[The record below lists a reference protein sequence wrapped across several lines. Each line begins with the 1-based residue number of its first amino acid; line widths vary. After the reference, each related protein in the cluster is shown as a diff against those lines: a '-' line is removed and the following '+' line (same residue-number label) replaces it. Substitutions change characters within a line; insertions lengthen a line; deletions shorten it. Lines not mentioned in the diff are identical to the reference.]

1 MSLATVAQLKK
12 TLAGDNQF
20 SKERVSEF
28 LTGRYMYG
36 YRDEPLKT
44 SFTDKEI
51 EDALEAAL
59 SDTLSGRYGKGARPW
74 FMVDMTS
81 DLDPDQSW
89 IGIEYETG
97 FNLSTTFR
105 KVVQYFWD
113 NYNNTTVDNEGCGE
127 FQTEFTFPP
136 INANDL
142 ASNDYWMDTFIGWM
156 REQKIYQDRETDYD
170 YDYDDYYGNEDGPVG
185 IHCNF
190 STPSMRKLHSEGNE
204 QVLGAVYEAVM
215 DAFGNFSMSD
225 NDALFNRDPYDL
237 FYEQYGDNNY
247 WIEGK
252 LFDSTDDPAVW
263 KQYKERIVRIA
274 EMFEELYSDPEAGR
288 IQRLNSGDIV
298 SFIAG
303 EKHWEDVEI
312 TYYDEEEEDEGW

>member
-1 MSLATVAQLKK
+1 M
-12 TLAGDNQF
+12 
-20 SKERVSEF
+20 
-28 LTGRYMYG
+28 
-36 YRDEPLKT
+36 
-44 SFTDKEI
+44 
-51 EDALEAAL
+51 
-59 SDTLSGRYGKGARPW
+59 
-74 FMVDMTS
+74 
-81 DLDPDQSW
+81 
-89 IGIEYETG
+89 
-97 FNLSTTFR
+97 
-105 KVVQYFWD
+105 VQYFWD